1 MTDSDGPAEETPRR
15 YRNPPIEH
23 RFRKG
28 VSGNPRGRPRKTR
41 ALVGTKIGGKPSV
54 GFEDRVKSL
63 AIEEAYRII
72 KIREGDR
79 VEKVPVIQAI
89 IRKVAVAAAN
99 GNTRAQQTYLNLVIG
114 AEADR
119 RVATMEV
126 LEYAVVYKD
135 HWGRVLAERARSGAT
150 GPEPVPHPDDV
161 IIDSE
166 TGEVR
171 YDGPVNEEQKAA
183 QKSLRAMWPE
193 LERGL
198 MQFNEQLE
206 SDPKNSEL
214 RKQQRDLAK
223 IVGWLRDDAQKRTTR
238 DALRFTGRLTP
249 NDKAEWDSILK
260 HRDTIQST
268 FDDFA
273 GRMETQPRKKKILKT
288 ILLHIQGQFDLFNN
302 YLPMRYQTTLKN
314 RIVR

>member
-1 MTDSDGPAEETPRR
+1 LSIASARASLAIPGDDRARPARL
-15 YRNPPIEH
+15 
-23 RFRKG
+23 
-28 VSGNPRGRPRKTR
+28 S
-41 ALVGTKIGGKPSV
+41 AKIGGKPGV

-119 RVATMEV
+119 RVATMEM
-126 LEYAVVYKD
+126 LETAVVYKD
-135 HWGRVLAERARSGAT
+135 HWGRILAERARSGAT

-161 IIDSE
+161 IIDSK

-171 YDGPVNEEQKAA
+171 YDGSVNEEQKAA
-183 QKSLRAMWPE
+183 QKWLRARWPE
-193 LERGL
+193 LERCL
-198 MQFNEQLE
+198 MQINEQLE
-206 SDPKNSEL
+206 SNPENSGL

-223 IVGWLRDDAQKRTTR
+223 TVGWLRDDAQKRTTR
-238 DALRFTGRLTP
+238 DALRPTGPLTP
-249 NDKAEWDSILK
+249 DEKAEWDCIVK

-273 GRMETQPRKKKILKT
+273 CRMERQPRDKILKK
-288 ILLHIQGQFDLFNN
+288 IVLHLQGQFDLFNN
-302 YLPMRYQTTLKN
+302 HLPKRYQTTLKN
-314 RIVR
+314 RIV